1 MRYKEINL
9 VSNGKESI
17 ETEVMYEIAAA
28 RADNIEL
35 IKLII
40 PTESSEQQG
49 MNKITATIIRRLKI
63 MKQGGYIQFYAGK
76 NDFVVMSTP
85 AHFLINKYSEYFTE
99 INSDETLDYLYVKI

>member
-1 MRYKEINL
+1 MRYKEITL
-9 VSNGKESI
+9 VSDGKDSI

-40 PTESSEQQG
+40 PTEAKEQQA
-49 MNKITATIIRRLKI
+49 MNKNAATVIRRLKI

-76 NDFVVMSTP
+76 NDFAVMSTP
-85 AHFLINKYSEYFTE
+85 AHFLINKYSEHFAD
-99 INSDETLDYLYVKI
+99 IDSDETFDYLYIKL